1 MEKSQTKIKMN
12 VKKYLYRRQYVLGP
26 RFINSLPGWE
36 NIKITDRFF
45 LTVHPDLSVAQAYSN
60 NDFIILL
67 GYILDPYNPSHN
79 DSQIIKNIIESV
91 KSADDVFDQVATKCG
106 RFVMIVKI
114 NEDFRIFNDAG
125 GMRQVF
131 YHIDSLN
138 NLWCASQPTIIAKQL
153 ELNIDENIKKDLY
166 KSFLFRKSPD
176 HWYPGKISLFKEIF
190 HLTPNHYLDLN
201 SNNCIRYWPIK
212 LLTPI
217 SIPECVEKTS
227 NLLRGTFESACSRF
241 NNLALG
247 ISSGLDSRLLLAASK
262 ATGANIQYFTQVSRE
277 VDYENPD
284 IGITSALLHQIDFKH
299 SILVLPEELDKDFD
313 MSFRKN
319 VFTARTIKGLNAYSI
334 FKNFHA
340 ESQDTVVVYGNLHE
354 ITKRDRYRWPRLP
367 KILIRGSV
375 LTEMAQMT
383 RSKIALKEF
392 TIWFNSV
399 KKVTDYNVD
408 ILDLMH
414 WEQRVGNWAAM
425 TFSEYDIAFETL
437 CPYNCRQ
444 YIEYML
450 RVPFKYRT
458 MPDYKL
464 HHELI
469 RNLWPETLNFDI
481 TTVNRSKN
489 KYAKVL
495 VDFLYRT
502 NLYDMLK
509 YLYIM
514 TYRRFR

>member
-1 MEKSQTKIKMN
+1 MN
-12 VKKYLYRRQYVLGP
+12 TEKYLFRRQYVLGP
-26 RFINSLPGWE
+26 RFINSLSGWK
-36 NIKITDRFF
+36 NIKITDRLFS
-45 LTVHPDLSVAQAYSN
+45 TVHPDLSVAQVHSN
-60 NDFIILL
+60 NNFIILL
-67 GYILDPYNPSHN
+67 GYMLDPYNPSHD
-79 DSQIIKNIIESV
+79 DSQIIKNIIEIV
-91 KSADDVFDQVATKCG
+91 NSADEVFDHVAAKCG

-114 NEDFRIFNDAG
+114 NQDFRIFNDAG

-131 YHIDSLN
+131 YHVDSFN

-153 ELNIDENIKKDLY
+153 GLNIDENIRKDLY

-190 HLTPNHYLDLN
+190 HLTPNHYLDFN
-201 SNNCIRYWPIK
+201 NNNCIRYWPFK
-212 LLTPI
+212 PLKPI

-227 NLLRGTFESACSRF
+227 KLLRGIFESACSRF
-241 NNLALG
+241 NNLTLG

-262 ATGANIQYFTQVSRE
+262 VPKANIHYFTQTNRE

-284 IGITSALLHQIDFKH
+284 IGITSALLQQFGLKH
-299 SILVLPEELDKDFD
+299 SILVLPNKLDKDFD
-313 MSFRKN
+313 TFFRRN
-319 VFTARTIKGLNAYSI
+319 VFTARTIKGLNAYSL

-340 ESQDTVVVYGNLHE
+340 ESQDTVVIYGNLHE

-367 KILIRGSV
+367 KILIRGST
-375 LTEMAQMT
+375 LTEMAQMS
-383 RSKIALKEF
+383 RSKVALNEF
-392 TIWFNSV
+392 TMWFDSV
-399 KKVTDYNVD
+399 RRVTDYNVN

-450 RVPFKYRT
+450 RVPFKFRT
-458 MPDYKL
+458 MPDYKV

-469 RNLWPETLNFDI
+469 RNLWPETLRFNI
-481 TTVNRSKN
+481 TTVNRETN
-489 KYAKVL
+489 KQKYEFIN
-495 VDFLYRT
+495 FLYRT
-502 NLYDMLK
+502 NLYDILK

-514 TYRRFR
+514 MYRRFR